1 MTNEKNKPEADEVP
15 PSLIEFPCFFIIKV
29 MGVAD
34 ATFQPNIIDTI
45 KVLVPTFS
53 AEHIEARNSSSGKYI
68 SLSCNVWVTSQLALD
83 EVYRAVTGHPQVKY
97 VL

>member
-1 MTNEKNKPEADEVP
+1 MTSENSKPELEEAP
-15 PSLIEFPCFFIIKV
+15 PSLIEFPCFFMIKV

-34 ATFQPNIIDTI
+34 DTYQPNMIDTI
-45 KVLVPTFS
+45 KAIVPTFS

-68 SLSCNVWVTSQLALD
+68 SLSCNVWVTSQAELD
-83 EVYRAVTGHPQVKY
+83 NVYRAVTGHPQVKY